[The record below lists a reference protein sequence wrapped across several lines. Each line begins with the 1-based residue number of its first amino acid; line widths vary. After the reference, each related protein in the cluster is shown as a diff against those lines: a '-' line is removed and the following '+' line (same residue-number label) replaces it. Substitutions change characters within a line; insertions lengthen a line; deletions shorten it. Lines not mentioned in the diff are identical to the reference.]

1 MKRQIYTAM
10 KQHRQEITQINNKG
24 FVRVLVGAKMEN
36 WKCN

>member
-10 KQHRQEITQINNKG
+10 KQRRQEITQINNKG
-24 FVRVLVGAKMEN
+24 FLVLVGAKMEN